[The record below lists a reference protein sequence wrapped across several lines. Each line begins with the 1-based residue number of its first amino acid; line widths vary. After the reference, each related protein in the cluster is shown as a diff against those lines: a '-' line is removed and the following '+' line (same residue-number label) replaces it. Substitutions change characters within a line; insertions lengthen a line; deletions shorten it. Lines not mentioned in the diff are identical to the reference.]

1 MSHLL
6 CSLRADLVPVFSFGE
21 NDAYKQV
28 IFDEGTVWRSL
39 QKKLQKMLG
48 FAPCLF
54 FGSSW
59 GIVPFSKPITTIGKF
74 VSFALTVRYRLVFSD
89 LDMAV
94 LLTFL

>member
-1 MSHLL
+1 MCSRCFASMCCSVTRSGGVLSHLL
-6 CSLRADLVPVFSFGE
+6 CSLRADLVPVYSFGE

-74 VSFALTVRYRLVFSD
+74 VSC
-89 LDMAV
+89 
-94 LLTFL
+94 LL